1 MDLLDL
7 NRAALDLNAR
17 LYRELEPR
25 HFDLPT
31 PCAGWTVRDLLR
43 HQVDSTLKF
52 DAAAREAHPAPPAG
66 DDLVEAYLAAGDRVT
81 EAFRAA
87 GFLDKPSVF
96 PGFGPQPGRSL
107 VAGHFVDNLVHAWD
121 LAKAVG
127 FDPTLDEGMASAAF
141 RMASR
146 YPSTPDVRGPG
157 AAFGLPVDVPED
169 APLTDRLV
177 GLLGREPDWRA

>member
-7 NRAALDLNAR
+7 NRAALDLNVA
-17 LYRELEPR
+17 LYGKLEP
-25 HFDLPT
+25 HHYDLVT
-31 PCAGWTVRDLLR
+31 PCEGWTVRDLLQ

-52 DAAAREAHPAPPAG
+52 DAAAREAPAATQAS
-66 DDLVEAYLAAGDRVT
+66 DDLLEAYTAAADRAT
-81 EAFRAA
+81 EAFRVD
-87 GFLDKPSVF
+87 GFLDRPSVF
-96 PGFGPQPGRSL
+96 PGFGPQPGRGL

-127 FDPTLDEGMASAAF
+127 FDSTLDEGMALAAF
-141 RMASR
+141 KMASR

-157 AAFGLPVDVPED
+157 AAFGFPVDVPED

-177 GLLGREPDWRA
+177 GLLGRRPDWA

>member
-7 NRAALDLNAR
+7 NRTALDLNVT
-17 LYRELEPR
+17 LYRKLEPH

-31 PCAGWTVRDLLR
+31 PCAGWTVRDLLH

-52 DAAAREAHPAPPAG
+52 DAAARETEAAPQAS
-66 DDLVEAYLAAGDRVT
+66 DDLVEAYLAAADRAT
-81 EAFRAA
+81 EAFRVA
-87 GFLDKPSVF
+87 GFLDRPSVF
-96 PGFGPQPGRSL
+96 PGYGPQPGRSL

-127 FDPTLDEGMASAAF
+127 FDSTLDDEMALAAF
-141 RMASR
+141 KMAR
-146 YPSTPDVRGPG
+146 RFPSTPDVRGPG
-157 AAFGLPVDVPED
+157 AAFGLPVDVPEE

-177 GLLGREPDWRA
+177 GLLGREPDWQG